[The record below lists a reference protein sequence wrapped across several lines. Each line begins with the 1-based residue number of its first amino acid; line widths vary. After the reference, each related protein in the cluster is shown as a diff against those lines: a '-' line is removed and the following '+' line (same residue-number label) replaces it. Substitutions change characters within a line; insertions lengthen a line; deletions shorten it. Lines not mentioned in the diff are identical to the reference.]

1 MKLSLVLTTI
11 NKPNKNI
18 KIFSEKCKEKNWKF
32 LIIGDSKTPNG
43 YKIKYGDF
51 YSIGSQKKLS
61 FRFSKICPN
70 NSYTR
75 KNIGY
80 LLAMQ
85 NKSDVIVET
94 DDDNCPKQN
103 FFNKINLLH
112 KVNELTGSKWVNVY
126 LKFIKKKISIWPR
139 GLPLNYIF
147 NKPKF
152 IKKKITKEFYLQQG
166 VCEGNPDVDAIFRL
180 TNSKIDIQ
188 FNNNLKFSLGDCLS
202 PFNSQNTIWFKKIF
216 PLMYLPVTCTM
227 RATDILRSFIT
238 LIILKND
245 NKKILFFGTTM
256 FQDRNEHNLMN
267 DFEQELGIYLNNYKI
282 VELLKKIKIKK
293 GEKHYLNNLKKMYLV
308 LIKNK
313 IFSKN
318 ELNYLN
324 AWISDCKKLN

>member
-18 KIFSEKCKEKNWKF
+18 KIFSQKCREKNWRF
-32 LIIGDSKTPNG
+32 LIIGDAKTPNN

-51 YSIGSQKKLS
+51 YSTSSQKKLS
-61 FRFSKICPN
+61 FKFTKICPY

-85 NKSDVIVET
+85 NKSNVIIET
-94 DDDNCPKQN
+94 DDDNCPKNN
-103 FFNKINLLH
+103 FFEKINLSH
-112 KVNELTGSKWVNVY
+112 HVRELAGSKWENIY
-126 LKFIKKKISIWPR
+126 LNFINNRNIWPR
-139 GLPLNYIF
+139 GLPLNSIF
-147 NKPKF
+147 NKPKYLNR
-152 IKKKITKEFYLQQG
+152 KINKEFYLQQG

-180 TNSKIDIQ
+180 TNSKINVK
-188 FNNNLKFSLGDCLS
+188 FKNNLKFSLGQCLS

-227 RATDILRSFIT
+227 RATDIWRSLIA

-256 FQDRNEHNLMN
+256 FQKRNEHNLTN
-267 DFEQELGIYLNNYKI
+267 DFEQEITLYLNSNKI
-282 VELLKKIKIKK
+282 VELLKKVKIKK
-293 GEKHYLNNLKKMYLV
+293 GEKNYFINLKKLYQV

-313 IFSKN
+313 IFLKDEIKYLEAWTEDCSK
-318 ELNYLN
+318 L
-324 AWISDCKKLN
+324 I